1 MALAAFIIERQYPS
15 NQETTMGSIFS
26 FGSRK
31 ADASMSA
38 IDWES
43 RYDGA
48 LSVALVGHIPVA
60 GISGPWPDG
69 NYALTFWSVRELEVA
84 PGMEFHASMDTARRR
99 VEEMAGQIALKM

>member
-1 MALAAFIIERQYPS
+1 MTLAALIIDKASPVKPG
-15 NQETTMGSIFS
+15 TTMGSIFS

-31 ADASMSA
+31 TDASMSA
-38 IDWES
+38 VDWES

-48 LSVALVGHIPVA
+48 LAVALVGHIPVA

-84 PGMEFHASMDTARRR
+84 PSMEFLASMDTARRR
-99 VEEMAGQIALKM
+99 VEEIAGQFALKA